1 MQRIQFIEGSS
12 SIHPAIVS
20 RGFSETRLAAPEGAP
35 PPPPED
41 DAKPP
46 QQELDAVT
54 PPPEGDD
61 AKPPQQ
67 ELD

>member
-1 MQRIQFIEGSS
+1 MQRIQFIEGAS

-20 RGFSETRLAAPEGAP
+20 RGFSETRLAAPEDAP

-46 QQELDAVT
+46 QQELD
-54 PPPEGDD
+54 
-61 AKPPQQ
+61 
-67 ELD
+67 